1 MFLTMF
7 ISGIWHGAA
16 WTFVVWGLLH
26 AFGRIFTRELETKE
40 WYRDRIPRYLKQVLV
55 FAFVCLAWIFFR
67 ARTMAD
73 AWTILS
79 GMFTKPWGDPKFPIL
94 MGVLLV
100 AVWLYEELFSRGPR
114 TRRILELQPGRV
126 ALALAMILWLAVV
139 AVPSTKAFIYF
150 DF

>member
-1 MFLTMF
+1 
-7 ISGIWHGAA
+7 
-16 WTFVVWGLLH
+16 V
-26 AFGRIFTRELETKE
+26 
-40 WYRDRIPRYLKQVLV
+40 KQVIV

-67 ARTMAD
+67 ARTMTD

-79 GMFTKPWGDPKFPIL
+79 GIFTKPWGDPKFPIL

-100 AVWLYEELFSRGPR
+100 AVWLYEELFSRGPAHAA
-114 TRRILELQPGRV
+114 ILELEPGRV
-126 ALALAMILWLAVV
+126 ALALAMVLWLAVV